1 MTTSDG
7 NPIKISATTK
17 LAKVLELHPDV
28 LEFII
33 SLDPHD
39 FERLRN
45 PIMRKLMSP
54 RITLGRIAAMT
65 GMTSNAL
72 LEHLAVLSG
81 ATVERSP
88 IEVLNPSASSER
100 PAWVATADAT
110 QTVNLLP
117 LDEMLK
123 EDPMPPVMLEVK
135 KLKPGEVLLI
145 RHKWEPQPF
154 YDIWAK
160 MPGLEWFAE
169 SVGDDEWQIW
179 VRRQ

>member
-1 MTTSDG
+1 MTTPS
-7 NPIKISATTK
+7 PISATTK

-28 LEFII
+28 LEYII

-39 FERLRN
+39 FARLRN
-45 PIMRKLMSP
+45 PVMRKLMSP
-54 RITLGRIAAMT
+54 RISLGRIAAMT

-72 LEHLAVLSG
+72 LEQIAVLSG
-81 ATVERSP
+81 ATVELSP
-88 IEVLNPSASSER
+88 TEILSTPSSSER
-100 PAWVATADAT
+100 PAWVGSSEATR
-110 QTVNLLP
+110 TVNLLP
-117 LDEMLK
+117 MDELLN

-160 MPGLEWFAE
+160 MPGLKWFAQ
-169 SVGDDEWQIW
+169 SISDDEWQIW

>member
-1 MTTSDG
+1 MTT
-7 NPIKISATTK
+7 PTTISATTK
-17 LAKVLELHPDV
+17 LSKALELHPDV
-28 LEFII
+28 LGYII

-45 PIMRKLMSP
+45 PVMRKLMGP
-54 RITLGRIAAMT
+54 RISLGRIATMT
-65 GMTSNAL
+65 GIQINAL
-72 LEHLAVLSG
+72 LEQIAVLSG
-81 ATVERSP
+81 ATVELSP
-88 IEVLNPSASSER
+88 TEILDTPSSSER
-100 PAWVATADAT
+100 PEWVTSATR
-110 QTVNLLP
+110 TVNLLP
-117 LDEMLK
+117 MDELLT

-160 MPGLEWFAE
+160 MPDLEWFAE
-169 SVGDDEWQIW
+169 SVSDDEWQIW

>member
-1 MTTSDG
+1 MTT
-7 NPIKISATTK
+7 PTTISATTK
-17 LAKVLELHPDV
+17 LSKALELHPDV
-28 LEFII
+28 LEYII

-39 FERLRN
+39 FDRLRN
-45 PIMRKLMSP
+45 PVMRKLMSP
-54 RITLGRIAAMT
+54 RISLGRIATMT
-65 GMTSNAL
+65 GMNVNAL
-72 LEHLAVLSG
+72 LEQIAILSG
-81 ATVERSP
+81 AKVEPSTDE
-88 IEVLNPSASSER
+88 ILNTPSSSER
-100 PAWVATADAT
+100 PAWVTDT
-110 QTVNLLP
+110 TRTVNLLP
-117 LDEMLK
+117 MDELLT

-169 SVGDDEWQIW
+169 SVSADEWQIW

>member
-1 MTTSDG
+1 MTT
-7 NPIKISATTK
+7 PTTISATTK
-17 LAKVLELHPDV
+17 LSKALELHPDV
-28 LEFII
+28 LEYII

-39 FERLRN
+39 FDRLRN
-45 PIMRKLMSP
+45 PVMRKLMSP
-54 RITLGRIAAMT
+54 RISLGRIATMT
-65 GMTSNAL
+65 GMNVNAL
-72 LEHLAVLSG
+72 LEQIAVLSG
-81 ATVERSP
+81 AKVEPSTVE
-88 IEVLNPSASSER
+88 ILNTPSSSER
-100 PAWVATADAT
+100 PEWVMDAT
-110 QTVNLLP
+110 RTVNLLP
-117 LDEMLK
+117 MDEMLN

-169 SVGDDEWQIW
+169 SVSADEWQIW

>member
-1 MTTSDG
+1 MTTPS
-7 NPIKISATTK
+7 PISATTK
-17 LAKVLELHPDV
+17 LAKALELHPDV
-28 LEFII
+28 LEYII

-39 FERLRN
+39 FARLRN
-45 PIMRKLMSP
+45 PVMRKLMGP
-54 RITLGRIAAMT
+54 RISLGRIAAMT
-65 GMTSNAL
+65 GTSINEL
-72 LEHLAVLSG
+72 LEQIAVLSG
-81 ATVERSP
+81 ATVELSTVE
-88 IEVLNPSASSER
+88 ILNTPSSSER
-100 PAWVATADAT
+100 PVWVADAT
-110 QTVNLLP
+110 RTVNLLP
-117 LDEMLK
+117 IDEMLN

-169 SVGDDEWQIW
+169 SVSDDEWQIW